1 LAGWSPPIARSTS
14 TSASDRLEAEL
25 AARVLLVEDETL
37 IALLLED
44 MLEALGYTVVE
55 VSAQLEAGLAAA
67 ERIDIDIDI
76 AVLDVNLGGHVRSF
90 PIADRLRMRGIP
102 FLFTTGHGKAG
113 LELAYPDA
121 PVVQKPFR
129 MSELRLALEQTLARR
144 GR

>member
-1 LAGWSPPIARSTS
+1 LAGRI
-14 TSASDRLEAEL
+14 
-25 AARVLLVEDETL
+25 LLVEDEAL

-44 MLEALGYTVVE
+44 MLEGLGYTVVE

-67 ERIDIDIDI
+67 ERADIDI

-102 FLFTTGHGKAG
+102 FLFTTGHGRSG
-113 LELAYPDA
+113 LEQAYPDA

-129 MSELRLALEQTLARR
+129 TSELRSALEQALAKS

>member
-44 MLEALGYTVVE
+44 MLEALGYTVAE

-67 ERIDIDIDI
+67 ERIDIDI
-76 AVLDVNLGGHVRSF
+76 AVLDVNLGGHIRSF